1 MCFRPA
7 GITVELTCPECE
19 EDLSQVVN
27 PKTKR
32 CPYCQADL
40 SELADKVAQ
49 VLTAQD
55 IKKPKAAAP
64 GAPSA
69 PGAPKAPGA
78 PVAPSAPKA
87 PGAPV
92 A

>member
-7 GITVELTCPECE
+7 GITVELICPECE

-40 SELADKVAQ
+40 SSLADKVAQ

-55 IKKPKAAAP
+55 IKQPKPAAPAAP
-64 GAPSA
+64 GAPA
-69 PGAPKAPGA
+69 
-78 PVAPSAPKA
+78 APSAPKA
-87 PGAPV
+87 K
-92 A
+92 